1 MKQFMTTV
9 LVLAATLLISS
20 NANATSFTDLKFG
33 QYQTADSQWNTSS
46 CYYNPSA
53 YNGCQIYSK
62 NPGTTYKIPWY
73 SGQLSWA
80 AGDYIQFSA
89 SGDANYPWEAK
100 QYDANGN
107 VKTVLG
113 IGKVI
118 YSGLINAD
126 GYFFFMGNDN
136 NTGQLFSLSEGMD
149 TTAGI
154 TFSGEANPDVATLD
168 NYANNYGSTTPL
180 AAGESAQ
187 TSAPTCGGS
196 SDTSVTCDQASRS
209 DLQYYDNHVSRKSA
223 WEDID
228 TGTENIIRIDQIG
241 DNNNIEIDQNLGW
254 RTGGNLVMGRT
265 TTSDT
270 ATVIGDDND
279 IDLYQSGNDNVIG
292 LDVDGARND
301 VGVLQSGNGMRNRTI
316 VDGDDNYAFVY
327 QNGNRSQTE
336 GKGHFADVKQA
347 GDDNFVSLYQW
358 NENQLLVVDV
368 EADNTMVNTDQ
379 RDGEN
384 YASIVIGSD
393 YTSVDL
399 NQRGGGDHGANAYI
413 TGSNSTDLD
422 ITQNSST
429 SQIVDVTNHCVTSGG
444 CTISITQD

>member
-1 MKQFMTTV
+1 MTF
-9 LVLAATLLISS
+9 S
-20 NANATSFTDLKFG
+20 NANATTFTDLKFG

-73 SGQLSWA
+73 SGQVQWA

-113 IGKVI
+113 TGKVI
-118 YSGLINAD
+118 YSGLVNAD

-136 NTGQLFSLSEGMD
+136 NTGQLFSLSQGMD
-149 TTAGI
+149 NTGGV

-168 NYANNYGSTTPL
+168 NYAANYGSTTPL
-180 AAGESAQ
+180 AQGESAESSGGGGTTQ
-187 TSAPTCGGS
+187 PPAPTCGGS
-196 SDTSVTCDQASRS
+196 SDSSVTCDQATKS
-209 DLQYYDNHVSRKSA
+209 DLQYYDNHANRKSD
-223 WEDID
+223 WENID

-241 DNNNIEIDQNLGW
+241 DNNKIVIDQQLGW
-254 RTGGNLVMGRT
+254 KTGGNLVMGRT

-270 ATVIGDDND
+270 ATVIGDDNE

-316 VDGDDNYAFVY
+316 VDGDDNYAFVF
-327 QNGNRSQTE
+327 QNGNVYGNE

-347 GDDNFVSLYQW
+347 GDDNFASLYQW
-358 NENQLLVVDV
+358 DESQLLVVDV
-368 EADNTMVNTDQ
+368 NANNTTVITDQ

-413 TGSNSTDLD
+413 TGSDPTDLD

-429 SQIVDVTNHCVTSGG
+429 SQIVDVTNHCVTGGG
-444 CTISITQD
+444 CTITITQD